1 MLKFVYTDTSF
12 HLERLAQSLEE
23 LVAARAIVAMR
34 VGQSL
39 CIEPTTASFLLPAD
53 LPTLRDLEVQ
63 ALREDGETIAVSV
76 ADAEYVEVSLRG
88 TWIAADQETAEGVF
102 VTSLCDRTE
111 FFLLKCWQDAQTL
124 TALLKEAGD

>member
-12 HLERLAQSLEE
+12 HLERLAQALEE
-23 LVAARAIVAMR
+23 LVTARAIVAMR

-63 ALREDGETIAVSV
+63 ALREDGETIAVCV

-88 TWIAADQETAEGVF
+88 TWIATDQETAEGVF

-111 FFLLKCWQDAQTL
+111 FFLLKCWQDAQTR